1 MTTRMESMKR
11 WNEMTFDQQQ
21 LIIDKD
27 WVYKER
33 NPSTLTG
40 REIEE
45 LLDRLDYL
53 IQMLDN
59 QSKT

>member
-1 MTTRMESMKR
+1 MTTRMIAMKR
-11 WNEMTFDQQQ
+11 WNEMSFKTQQ
-21 LIIDKD
+21 LTVQKD

-45 LLDRLDYL
+45 LLKRSDE
-53 IQMLDN
+53 
-59 QSKT
+59 SKKILN